1 MTCGAGE
8 RDVGME
14 WTDLGDETADGGG
27 YCDSIGEGDQ
37 FGSEPDVGIEHA
49 GAIEETQL
57 CEMNRDGRGTH
68 FT

>member
-27 YCDSIGEGDQ
+27 YRDALGEGD
-37 FGSEPDVGIEHA
+37 
-49 GAIEETQL
+49 
-57 CEMNRDGRGTH
+57 
-68 FT
+68 